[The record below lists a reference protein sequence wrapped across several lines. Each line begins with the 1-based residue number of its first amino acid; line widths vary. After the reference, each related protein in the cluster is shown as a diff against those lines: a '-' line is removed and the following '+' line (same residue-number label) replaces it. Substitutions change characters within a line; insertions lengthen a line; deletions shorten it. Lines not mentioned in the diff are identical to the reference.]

1 MEYDVIIIGS
11 GLGGLQCGYMLAK
24 KGFKVCV
31 LEKNYQIGG
40 CLQAFRRNGYTF
52 DTGFHHVGSL
62 GKGESLYWLLDQ
74 FNLMH
79 LPWHQLD
86 SDAFDEV
93 FLDGKS
99 YCLANGYEPFVEKLS
114 EYFPHQ
120 HSNIK
125 AYTHFLKQ
133 TNENLFQGLK
143 HDLASVFQQDE
154 LIEKSAYQFV
164 QQTIDDERL
173 RAVLSGTSLKMELNA
188 ATLPLYI
195 FAQING
201 SYIPSAWRLKGGGYK
216 IAESLKTDILAMG
229 GEVHVHTPVTNM
241 EVTDKQITK
250 IYTDDGEC
258 WNAQCVISDIHPAS
272 TLKLLNKEA
281 VRKSFRSRISSLDNS
296 FGIFT
301 ANIKL
306 KDNTVPYLNRNLYIH
321 RNADMWNPL
330 QKGVHSAFV
339 NFSVPES
346 GNTTNKVDILTKMQW
361 DEVSKWVGTAPNHRG
376 QEYEEMKQRKCEE
389 LLDLVSLRLP
399 ELKNN
404 IETIYTSTPL
414 TYSDYI
420 DTENGSAYGVRK
432 DCNQLYHTILL
443 TVTPVH
449 NLFFTGQNINFHG
462 IFGVSIT
469 TLQTCWMVE
478 KFLKKDY

>member
-1 MEYDVIIIGS
+1 M
-11 GLGGLQCGYMLAK
+11 
-24 KGFKVCV
+24 
-31 LEKNYQIGG
+31 
-40 CLQAFRRNGYTF
+40 
-52 DTGFHHVGSL
+52 
-62 GKGESLYWLLDQ
+62 
-74 FNLMH
+74 
-79 LPWHQLD
+79 
-86 SDAFDEV
+86 
-93 FLDGKS
+93 
-99 YCLANGYEPFVEKLS
+99 
-114 EYFPHQ
+114 
-120 HSNIK
+120 
-125 AYTHFLKQ
+125 
-133 TNENLFQGLK
+133 
-143 HDLASVFQQDE
+143 
-154 LIEKSAYQFV
+154 
-164 QQTIDDERL
+164 
-173 RAVLSGTSLKMELNA
+173 
-188 ATLPLYI
+188 
-195 FAQING
+195 
-201 SYIPSAWRLKGGGYK
+201 
-216 IAESLKTDILAMG
+216 
-229 GEVHVHTPVTNM
+229 
-241 EVTDKQITK
+241 
-250 IYTDDGEC
+250 
-258 WNAQCVISDIHPAS
+258 
-272 TLKLLNKEA
+272 
-281 VRKSFRSRISSLDNS
+281 DNS

-321 RNADMWNPL
+321 RNADMWNPS

-469 TLQTCWMVE
+469 TLQTRWMVE